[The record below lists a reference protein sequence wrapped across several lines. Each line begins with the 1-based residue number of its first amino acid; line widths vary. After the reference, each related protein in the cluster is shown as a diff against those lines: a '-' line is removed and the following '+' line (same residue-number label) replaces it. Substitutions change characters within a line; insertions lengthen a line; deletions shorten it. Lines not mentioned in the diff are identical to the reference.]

1 MSSLATETV
10 LSVQH
15 WSDNLFSFT
24 ATRDPSFRFSS
35 GQFTMIGLKVV
46 ERPLLRAYSIASANH
61 EDRLEFFSI
70 KVDEGELTSRLQH
83 MKPGDELIVG
93 RKPTGT
99 LVLESL
105 LPGRSLYLLA
115 TGTGLAPFASIVRD
129 PAVYDQFESV
139 VLVHGCRH
147 VMELGYGEALIADLV
162 ESEFF
167 GEVCRKKLTYYPTVT
182 REPFRNDGRITGLI
196 QTGRLFEDIGH
207 KPFDVKV
214 DRVMMC
220 GNSDL
225 LRDATELLVRAG
237 FSEGSRSAPGQYVVE
252 KAFVEK

>member
-15 WSDNLFSFT
+15 WSHNLFSFDV
-24 ATRDPSFRFSS
+24 TRDPSFRFSN
-35 GQFTMIGLKVV
+35 GQFTMIGLKVG

-61 EDRLEFFSI
+61 EDRLAFFSI
-70 KVDEGELTSRLQH
+70 KVEEGELTSRLQH

-105 LPGRSLYLLA
+105 LPGRTLYLLA

-129 PAVYDQFESV
+129 PEVYDQFESV

-147 VMELGYGEALIADLV
+147 VMELSYGEALISDLL
-162 ESEFF
+162 ENEFF
-167 GEVCRKKLTYYPTVT
+167 GEACRKQLIYYPTVT
-182 REPFRNDGRITGLI
+182 REPFRNRGRITDLI
-196 QTGRLFEDIGH
+196 QTRRLFEDISH
-207 KPFDVKV
+207 EPFDVKV
-214 DRVMMC
+214 DRIMMC

-225 LRDATELLVRAG
+225 LRDTTELLVRAG
-237 FSEGSRSAPGQYVVE
+237 FSEGSRSSPGQYVVE